1 MGWFSL
7 LSAVFQFGAQLFKY
21 LRAKEEAD
29 KDCAKKLRSAADV
42 IKHAKNT
49 HDTSGIE
56 SLFAD
61 LK

>member
-29 KDCAKKLRSAADV
+29 NECAVKVKEATDV
-42 IKHAKNT
+42 IKEAQKT
-49 HDTSGIE
+49 KDTSKLE
-56 SLFAD
+56 RLFSD